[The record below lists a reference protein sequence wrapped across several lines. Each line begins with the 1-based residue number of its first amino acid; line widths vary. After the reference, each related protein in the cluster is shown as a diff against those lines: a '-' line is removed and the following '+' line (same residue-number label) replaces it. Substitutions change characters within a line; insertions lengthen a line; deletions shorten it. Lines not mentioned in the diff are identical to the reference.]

1 VYRASIRTRPSTRR
15 ISPRSLCDEV
25 SFAHAF
31 GGSRV
36 PPHVQVHDSHLQ
48 HDRSKRRS
56 CGCPERVCAL
66 ERAALPVTQTGP
78 GTKTGLGGPSR
89 AAGSTTR
96 ATVRPPPPTH
106 MCTCRLMGARICSH
120 VFALVMRRR
129 HPAHRGLR
137 HYHDRGHRLHR
148 HHRRAA
154 AFFAVPV
161 SLQHAPCSGIC
172 VCSTGP
178 RSRPICARSGQFMLL
193 FRWRLLWV
201 TVGRGGT
208 VLERTCAFVRVC
220 TLSSGFPVP
229 DLSCGTCETVE
240 NAVVCSCRS
249 IL

>member
-1 VYRASIRTRPSTRR
+1 MWLSREGVHSRAC
-15 ISPRSLCDEV
+15 SPARHSD
-25 SFAHAF
+25 
-31 GGSRV
+31 GSR
-36 PPHVQVHDSHLQ
+36 HQN
-48 HDRSKRRS
+48 RARRTIQS
-56 CGCPERVCAL
+56 
-66 ERAALPVTQTGP
+66 
-78 GTKTGLGGPSR
+78 GGIDD
-89 AAGSTTR
+89 TR
-96 ATVRPPPPTH
+96 DGAPAPPTH